1 MLLTTFLTYPFDL
14 FHTRMAT
21 DLTKKGKARLFST
34 TFECFNR
41 THLDE
46 GRRGL
51 YKGVEASILSSMLR
65 GAMVLPLF
73 DYLFKQSGE
82 KNSLSA
88 IINIFGASALSSLI
102 LSLVLYPLDT
112 AKRCLQLQGS
122 RGH

>member
-1 MLLTTFLTYPFDL
+1 MPYDSHKYQGFSYYWRLALSGTLCMLLTTFLTYPFDL

-21 DLTKKGKARLFST
+21 DLTKKGQARLFST

-73 DYLFKQSGE
+73 DYLF
-82 KNSLSA
+82 
-88 IINIFGASALSSLI
+88 
-102 LSLVLYPLDT
+102 
-112 AKRCLQLQGS
+112 
-122 RGH
+122 